1 MNYERV
7 RDGGET
13 TFKTGTRPG
22 GGTKATFAVD
32 YSRYMNIV
40 LLYLD
45 IVGCPF

>member
-22 GGTKATFAVD
+22 GGTKAIFAVD
-32 YSRYMNIV
+32 YRYMDIV

>member
-22 GGTKATFAVD
+22 GGTKAIFAVD
-32 YSRYMNIV
+32 YRYMDIV

-45 IVGCPF
+45 IVGRSF